1 MDYHNDDISEIEDP
15 EDPRDTVKRFGE
27 IIHEITELVGVGR
40 SAIRHY
46 INAPGQEN
54 GLALLDA
61 KLQEIM
67 DNLHTYTTGEL
78 TCYIRGSYTS
88 SNDLKNWAPLLTAAR
103 EQSKQR
109 GENYRLTFRGLDE
122 DNPYKSSFS

>member
-1 MDYHNDDISEIEDP
+1 MDYHNDEIDDKEDP
-15 EDPRDTVKRFGE
+15 EDPRDTTERFGE
-27 IIHEITELVGVGR
+27 IIHEIMELVGVGR
-40 SAIRHY
+40 SPIRHY

-54 GLALLDA
+54 GLELLDA
-61 KLQEIM
+61 RLQEVM

-103 EQSKQR
+103 AQSKLR
-109 GENYRLTFRGLDE
+109 GETGNAFFGLNE
-122 DNPYKSSFS
+122 DRPYKSSFS